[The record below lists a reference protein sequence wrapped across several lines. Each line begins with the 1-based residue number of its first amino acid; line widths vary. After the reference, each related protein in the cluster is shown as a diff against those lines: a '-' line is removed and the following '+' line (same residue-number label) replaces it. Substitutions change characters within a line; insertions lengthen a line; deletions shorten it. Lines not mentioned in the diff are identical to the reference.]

1 MESLKEK
8 LRAFNIFQVI
18 PLKQQISGTVIGTKC
33 IPTYVCI
40 YIDEFENEFLRFMS
54 NKPQV

>member
-1 MESLKEK
+1 MESSKEK

-18 PLKQQISGTVIGTKC
+18 PLKQQISGTAIGTKR

-40 YIDEFENEFLRFMS
+40 FIDEFENEFLRFVS
-54 NKPQV
+54 NKPLV